1 MAQKSNWENVI
12 RWIVLAI
19 LAVVAL
25 KVLAGVLAL
34 AWVLGSVLI
43 WKVLPLVALVWVV
56 MKVLEWMRGKNCGG
70 GHASY
75 PADPIDPIDPTD
87 TAGAGI

>member
-1 MAQKSNWENVI
+1 MAQKSNWETVI

-43 WKVLPLVALVWVV
+43 WKVLPLVALVWMV
-56 MKVLEWMRGKNCGG
+56 MKVLEWMRGKSCGG
-70 GHASY
+70 APASY
-75 PADPIDPIDPTD
+75 PADPIDPTD
-87 TAGAGI
+87 AAGAGI

>member
-1 MAQKSNWENVI
+1 MAQKSNWETVI
-12 RWIVLAI
+12 KWIVLAI

-56 MKVLEWMRGKNCGG
+56 MKVIEWLRGKSCGG
-70 GHASY
+70 SASY
-75 PADPIDPIDPTD
+75 PADPIDPVDPTG